1 MSAAVQPAVAGI
13 AFTIDGALV
22 RLARRYPGEW
32 LLDPGPVALAEV
44 TVAQWP
50 VQDARL
56 GAGLVQDLYLT
67 TSPKPGGEPDTPLYP
82 RPLQT
87 RTIVRKHGTGL
98 DLGVTFAH
106 LALTGVP

>member
-1 MSAAVQPAVAGI
+1 
-13 AFTIDGALV
+13 
-22 RLARRYPGEW
+22 
-32 LLDPGPVALAEV
+32 LAEV
-44 TVAQWP
+44 TVVQRP

-87 RTIVRKHGTGL
+87 RTIVRKHGMGF